1 MQLSLDQFRIVERDV
16 QDEGISY
23 SHLKYDLLDHV
34 CCDIE
39 DRMRAG
45 ISFNEAYQAVKRD
58 IGLLGL
64 RRVQQETLLLINKKY
79 RMMKKSMKTLGTIA
93 LAGISIAALAK
104 IMHWPGASILII
116 LSTLIVST
124 VFFPAALYVWYKEVF
139 EKKYGFIVI
148 MAFFSGFAFMNGT
161 LFKLMHW
168 PFANI
173 LLVIGELLTILTL
186 IIGGISYL
194 LSRRSQTGSKILTI
208 TGIIGIVLFFL
219 GTLFKLE
226 HWPGASIMLI
236 LGAVTLF
243 SIFLPIYA
251 YKAYKEEKTVKN
263 SFIFSVFALTFIITF
278 TFLLSLSTSRSIL
291 DGFVYMDNG
300 FQKSLA
306 IVENQIENQQLDE
319 NYKEI
324 NLVAD
329 NLFNSIT
336 ELKKEIIIANGGVDV
351 DIKNLKTR
359 DLEHLK
365 FIRSNEIAR
374 NILEGN
380 AQDGKAYELYDNIQ
394 KYKSLIAETSEID
407 LASKDFS
414 ISLLQ
419 LKQDN
424 PKDWIIDN
432 FYKVPLVTS
441 ISNLTQLQLD
451 IRLTQQELLSN
462 INTIVAAINE
472 GNNKQ

>member
-23 SHLKYDLLDHV
+23 SHLEYDLLDHV

-39 DRMRAG
+39 DRMHSG
-45 ISFNEAYQAVKRD
+45 ISFNDAYQAVKRD

-64 RRVQQETLLLINKKY
+64 RRVQQETLLLINKNY
-79 RMMKKSMKTLGTIA
+79 RIMKKSMKTLGTIA

-116 LSTLIVST
+116 LSTFIVST

-139 EKKYGFIVI
+139 EKRYGFIVI

-168 PFANI
+168 PLANI

-194 LSRRSQTGSKILTI
+194 ISRRSQTGSKILTAV
-208 TGIIGIVLFFL
+208 GVLGIVLFFL

-251 YKAYKEEKTVKN
+251 YKAYNEEKTIKN
-263 SFIFSVFALTFIITF
+263 SFIFSVFVLTFIITF
-278 TFLLSLSTSRSIL
+278 TFLLSLNTSRSIL

-300 FQKSLA
+300 LQKTLA
-306 IVENQIENQQLDE
+306 IVENQIDNQQFDG
-319 NYKEI
+319 NSQEI
-324 NLVAD
+324 NIAAD
-329 NLFNSIT
+329 EIFNSIAD
-336 ELKKEIIIANGGVDV
+336 LKKDLIAANGGLEVDS
-351 DIKNLKTR
+351 KKLKTS

-374 NILEGN
+374 NILEGK
-380 AQDGKAYELYDNIQ
+380 AQVGKAYDLYNSLQ
-394 KYKSLIAETSEID
+394 EYRSLISETSEID
-407 LASKDFS
+407 LASKKFS
-414 ISLLQ
+414 IGLLQ

-441 ISNLTQLQLD
+441 MSNLTQLQLD

-462 INTIVAAINE
+462 NNTIAAANNE
-472 GNNKQ
+472 ENNKQ